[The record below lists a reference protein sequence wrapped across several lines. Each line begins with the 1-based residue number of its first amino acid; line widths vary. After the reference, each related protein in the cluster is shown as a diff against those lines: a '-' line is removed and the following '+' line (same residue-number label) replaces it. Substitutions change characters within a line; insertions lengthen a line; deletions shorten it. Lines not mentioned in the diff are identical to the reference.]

1 MALGSSAFDYQDGN
15 SRDDDFDSAST
26 AGLEIIILSNGRVAV
41 LKGRQL
47 WEVVGHVLDSGFE
60 HAQALIDEY
69 YEAKLEEWDAR
80 EEYSGWPPEFEL
92 DPWGSRST
100 NSSEMDDEMDEGWD
114 EDEGWY
120 EDEETDEE
128 TVEPQDLL
136 DHLVWLE
143 GDALRA
149 AEREAMHRAW
159 HGGNLANHGPK
170 WGDEW

>member
-1 MALGSSAFDYQDGN
+1 
-15 SRDDDFDSAST
+15 
-26 AGLEIIILSNGRVAV
+26 
-41 LKGRQL
+41 
-47 WEVVGHVLDSGFE
+47 
-60 HAQALIDEY
+60 
-69 YEAKLEEWDAR
+69 
-80 EEYSGWPPEFEL
+80 
-92 DPWGSRST
+92 
-100 NSSEMDDEMDEGWD
+100 MDDEMDEGWD

-136 DHLVWLE
+136 DHLVRLE